1 METRLIVGEPAPA
14 MTSPA
19 ATRRGAAIGGDVS
32 TLLRTYGSFV
42 ALAALVLYNVLF
54 TPNFLTLGTLNANLT
69 QVATIVVVAVGMTFV
84 IATGGV
90 DLSVGSLMAIAA
102 VLAPMFLV
110 SGEQFGAPA
119 IGLILAIAAPIL
131 ATTLC
136 GALNGTLVTFGGLQP
151 IIATLVLF
159 LAGRGFAQAIVN
171 GELQEF
177 RNLGSPMV
185 PNFEFLA
192 LGEIAGI
199 RFQVIL
205 MVVVVIVAAWVLR
218 ATTFGR
224 YVLATGGNASAARL
238 AGVPVNQ
245 VKFAVYCISGF
256 LAGIAGLI
264 VIAIN
269 RSSDPS
275 SVGELMELNAIA
287 AVVVGGTPLTGGQ
300 ATILGTFIGALIIQL
315 LRFSLIAHNIPDGIT
330 RIVIAAAIVAAVLAQ
345 RQRTA

>member
-1 METRLIVGEPAPA
+1 MFAVGEP
-14 MTSPA
+14 TSALPSTA
-19 ATRRGAAIGGDVS
+19 LVGKAGGAVAGVPS
-32 TLLRTYGSFV
+32 LLRIYASIL
-42 ALAALVLYNVLF
+42 ALAVLVVFNLLF
-54 TPNFLTLGTLNANLT
+54 TPNFLSLGTLNANLT
-69 QVATIVVVAVGMTFV
+69 QVATTVIVGVGMTFV

-90 DLSVGSLMAIAA
+90 DLSVGSLMAIAG

-110 SGEQFGAPA
+110 DGQQFGAP
-119 IGLILAIAAPIL
+119 IVGLALAIAAPVL

-136 GALNGTLVTFGGLQP
+136 GAFNGALITVGGLQP

-159 LAGRGFAQAIVN
+159 LAGRGFAQVIVN
-171 GELQEF
+171 GELKEF
-177 RNLGSPMV
+177 RNLGSPMI
-185 PNFEFLA
+185 PNFEFIG

-199 RFQVIL
+199 RFQVIIML
-205 MVVVVIVAAWVLR
+205 VIVLISGWVLR

-224 YVLATGGNASAARL
+224 YVLATGGNPSASRL
-238 AGVPVNQ
+238 AGIPVNR
-245 VKFAVYCISGF
+245 VTLAVYCISGF

-275 SVGELMELNAIA
+275 SLGEFMELNAIA
-287 AVVVGGTPLTGGQ
+287 AVVVGGTPLSGGQ
-300 ATILGTFIGALIIQL
+300 ATILGTLIGALIIQL

-345 RQRTA
+345 RQRSA

>member
-1 METRLIVGEPAPA
+1 MGEPAPA

-19 ATRRGAAIGGDVS
+19 ATRRGAAIGGDVP
-32 TLLRTYGSFV
+32 TLLRTYGAV
-42 ALAALVLYNVLF
+42 AALAVLILYNALF

-69 QVATIVVVAVGMTFV
+69 QVATIVIVAVGMTFV

>member
-1 METRLIVGEPAPA
+1 MA
-14 MTSPA
+14 S
-19 ATRRGAAIGGDVS
+19 GGDVPA
-32 TLLRTYGSFV
+32 LVRRYGSFV
-42 ALAALVLYNVLF
+42 ALAALILYNVLF
-54 TPNFLTLGTLNANLT
+54 TPNFLTPGALNANLT
-69 QVATIVVVAVGMTFV
+69 QVATIVIVAVGMTFV

-110 SGEQFGAPA
+110 AGDQFGSPV
-119 IGLILAIAAPIL
+119 IGFGLAIAAPIL
-131 ATTLC
+131 ATTLF
-136 GALNGTLVTFGGLQP
+136 GALNGTLVTIGGLQP
-151 IIATLVLF
+151 IIATLILF
-159 LAGRGFAQAIVN
+159 LAGRGFAQVIVN

-185 PNFEFLA
+185 ANFEFIG

-199 RFQVIL
+199 RFQVIVML
-205 MVVVVIVAAWVLR
+205 VVVIVAAWVLR

-330 RIVIAAAIVAAVLAQ
+330 RIVIAAAIVGAVLAQ
-345 RQRTA
+345 RQRTS

>member
-1 METRLIVGEPAPA
+1 MGEPSSAI
-14 MTSPA
+14 TSAA
-19 ATRRGAAIGGDVS
+19 ATRLGAALGGDVPA
-32 TLLRTYGSFV
+32 LLRTYGAFV
-42 ALAALVLYNVLF
+42 ALAVLILYNVLF

-69 QVATIVVVAVGMTFV
+69 QVATIVIVAVGMTFV

-110 SGEQFGAPA
+110 SGDQFGTPM
-119 IGLILAIAAPIL
+119 IGLILAIAVPIL

-136 GALNGTLVTFGGLQP
+136 GVLNGALITVGGLQP

-185 PNFEFLA
+185 SSFEFLA
-192 LGEIAGI
+192 LGQIAGI

-205 MVVVVIVAAWVLR
+205 MVVVVVVAAWVLR

-224 YVLATGGNASAARL
+224 YVLATGGNAAAARL

-245 VKFAVYCISGF
+245 VTFAVYCISGF

-300 ATILGTFIGALIIQL
+300 ATILGTFIGAMIIQL
-315 LRFSLIAHNIPDGIT
+315 LRFSLIAHNTPDGIT

-345 RQRTA
+345 RQRTS

>member
-1 METRLIVGEPAPA
+1 MGEPSSAVSDPLA
-14 MTSPA
+14 S
-19 ATRRGAAIGGDVS
+19 RRGRAIAADIPVFV
-32 TLLRTYGSFV
+32 RTYGAV
-42 ALAALVLYNVLF
+42 AALVLLVLYNVVF

-69 QVATIVVVAVGMTFV
+69 QVATIVIVAVGMTFV

-110 SGEQFGAPA
+110 DGEQFGAPA
-119 IGLILAIAAPIL
+119 VGLVLAFVAPIL
-131 ATTLC
+131 ATTLFGAFN
-136 GALNGTLVTFGGLQP
+136 GALVTIGGLQP

-159 LAGRGFAQAIVN
+159 LAGRGFAQVIVN

-177 RNLGSPMV
+177 RNLGSPMI
-185 PNFEFLA
+185 PNFLFIG
-192 LGEIAGI
+192 LGDIFGI
-199 RFQVIL
+199 RPQVII
-205 MVVVVIVAAWVLR
+205 MVVVVLVAAWVLR
-218 ATTFGR
+218 GTTFGR

-330 RIVIAAAIVAAVLAQ
+330 RMVIAAAIVAAVLAQ
-345 RQRTA
+345 RQRTV

>member
-1 METRLIVGEPAPA
+1 MIESAGHQDRASRLRDA
-14 MTSPA
+14 
-19 ATRRGAAIGGDVS
+19 S
-32 TLLRTYGSFV
+32 TPRVLDFVRTYGSFV
-42 ALAALVLYNVLF
+42 ALAVLILYNALF

-69 QVATIVVVAVGMTFV
+69 QVATIVIVAVGMTFV

-102 VLAPMFLV
+102 VLAPMFLL
-110 SGEQFGAPA
+110 EANQFGTPV
-119 IGLILAIAAPIL
+119 IGLILAIVAPIV

-136 GALNGTLVTFGGLQP
+136 GAFNGVLITVGGLQP

-177 RNLGSPMV
+177 RNLGSPLV
-185 PNFEFLA
+185 SNFEFIG
-192 LGEIAGI
+192 LGDIAGI
-199 RFQVIL
+199 RFQVVV
-205 MVVVVIVAAWVLR
+205 MVIVVAVAAWVLR

-224 YVLATGGNASAARL
+224 YVLATGGNAAAARL
-238 AGVPVNQ
+238 AGVPVNR
-245 VKFAVYCISGF
+245 VKLAVYCISGF
-256 LAGIAGLI
+256 LAGMAGLI

>member
-1 METRLIVGEPAPA
+1 
-14 MTSPA
+14 MTGPVA
-19 ATRRGAAIGGDVS
+19 GRRGVAIDASVS
-32 TLLRTYGSFV
+32 TLLRAYGAFV
-42 ALAALVLYNVLF
+42 ALAVLIVYNVLF
-54 TPNFLTLGTLNANLT
+54 TPNFLTAGTLNANLT
-69 QVATIVVVAVGMTFV
+69 QVATIVIVAVGMTFV

-110 SGEQFGAPA
+110 SGDQFGAPV

-136 GALNGTLVTFGGLQP
+136 GAFNGVLVTVGGLQP

-177 RNLGSPMV
+177 RNLGSPLV
-185 PNFEFLA
+185 KNLEFIG
-192 LGEIAGI
+192 LGDIAGI
-199 RFQVIL
+199 RFQVIV
-205 MVVVVIVAAWVLR
+205 MVVVVLVAAWVLR

-224 YVLATGGNASAARL
+224 YVLATGGNAPAARL

-245 VKFAVYCISGF
+245 VKLAVYCISGF

-275 SVGELMELNAIA
+275 SVGDLMELNAIA

-330 RIVIAAAIVAAVLAQ
+330 RIVIAAAIVAAVFVQ
-345 RQRTA
+345 RQRIS